1 MIPPSRRK
9 ALADLRA
16 VLETTG
22 RVVLTTHLNADGD
35 GVGSEAAVARFLVAR
50 GVTVTLVNP
59 TPVPPNLRFLIDDF
73 EAYTPADPE
82 GERALL
88 EADLLLVLDTSEASR
103 LGAVADRLATSRVA
117 VIDHHPASS
126 ESLGE
131 LVVRDTTAC
140 ATGELIYDFLTL
152 GGEPLAEAE
161 AMALYVAIVTDT
173 GSFRFSNTTPRA
185 HAIAAQLLEVGVD
198 PADLYRRLYAQQTA
212 ASLKLMR
219 AALDTLVVDEEHGI
233 SWITLT
239 HEALREAGAQ
249 SEDAEGLVEYPR
261 RIRGIEVALLFRE
274 LSRNRTKVS
283 LRSNGVRD
291 VSGIA
296 QELGGG
302 GHPKASGV
310 LIELPVARAIEVVV
324 EAVRAASPGNP
335 GGG

>member
-1 MIPPSRRK
+1 MIHPSRRK

-16 VLETTG
+16 LLETTG

-35 GVGSEAAVARFLVAR
+35 GVGSEAAVARFLIAR
-50 GVTVTLVNP
+50 GATVTLVNP
-59 TPVPPNLRFLIDDF
+59 TPVPPSLSFLVDDF
-73 EAYTPADPE
+73 EVYTPADPE

-103 LGAVADRLATSRVA
+103 LGAVADRLSTSRVA
-117 VIDHHPASS
+117 VVDHHPASG
-126 ESLGE
+126 EALGE

-152 GGEPLAEAE
+152 GDEPMTKAE

-185 HAIAAQLLEVGVD
+185 HSIAAHLLEIGVD

-274 LSRNRTKVS
+274 LSRKRTKVS
-283 LRSNGVRD
+283 LRSNGERD

-302 GHPKASGV
+302 GHPKAAGV
-310 LIELPVARAIEVVV
+310 LIELPVGKATEVVV
-324 EAVRAASPGNP
+324 DAVRAASPGST
-335 GGG
+335 GEG